1 MGMLYGMSSNN
12 ALRKN
17 QERLSLLSDEAYNY
31 KGQAKAIEQQVAQR
45 KDGSKQA
52 QDGEDE
58 PLQPRLL

>member
-17 QERLSLLSDEAYNY
+17 QERLSLLSDETYNY
-31 KGQAKAIEQQVAQR
+31 KGQAKIVEQQVAQR
-45 KDGSKQA
+45 KDGGKRV
-52 QDGEDE
+52 QDGEHE